1 MYQKLVLENKANV
14 YLVPQKDAQSA
25 TVLIMFP
32 VGSRYE
38 NEKLAGVSHF
48 IEHLMF
54 KGTKKRPNTLILT
67 REIDRLGAEYN
78 AFTSKEYTG
87 YYIKADAKYL
97 ETSLDILS
105 DMLYNS
111 LFDAKEME
119 KEKRVI
125 VEEIR
130 MYKDNPLMNI
140 ENIFENLLFRSPL
153 GRDIAGSEK
162 TVLNLN
168 RREMLEYLGKY
179 YQSKEMTVVIA
190 GKYEKN
196 IKKILEKYF
205 SRVKALRAHAV
216 HENKFAPA
224 KFGKEK
230 LKIEQKKTDQTQLM
244 LGWPGFNYQ
253 DALNP
258 VVAVMNTIF
267 GGSMSSRLFI
277 EIREKRGLAYLVRS
291 GADNFR
297 DAGYLYV
304 RAGLEAK
311 NINQTIQVVKVEIQK
326 LVKKGVSPRELKDA
340 KTHIR
345 GALTLSLED
354 SSAQASWYAKEAL
367 FMKKIENPGERLK
380 EIEKVTN
387 AQIKALAKKV
397 FDWRKVRVAIIGD
410 VKREAISF

>member
-196 IKKILEKYF
+196 I
-205 SRVKALRAHAV
+205 
-216 HENKFAPA
+216 
-224 KFGKEK
+224 
-230 LKIEQKKTDQTQLM
+230 
-244 LGWPGFNYQ
+244 
-253 DALNP
+253 
-258 VVAVMNTIF
+258 
-267 GGSMSSRLFI
+267 
-277 EIREKRGLAYLVRS
+277 RE
-291 GADNFR
+291 
-297 DAGYLYV
+297 
-304 RAGLEAK
+304 
-311 NINQTIQVVKVEIQK
+311 
-326 LVKKGVSPRELKDA
+326 
-340 KTHIR
+340 
-345 GALTLSLED
+345 
-354 SSAQASWYAKEAL
+354 
-367 FMKKIENPGERLK
+367 
-380 EIEKVTN
+380 
-387 AQIKALAKKV
+387 V
-397 FDWRKVRVAIIGD
+397 F
-410 VKREAISF
+410 

>member
-1 MYQKLVLENKANV
+1 M
-14 YLVPQKDAQSA
+14 
-25 TVLIMFP
+25 
-32 VGSRYE
+32 
-38 NEKLAGVSHF
+38 
-48 IEHLMF
+48 
-54 KGTKKRPNTLILT
+54 
-67 REIDRLGAEYN
+67 
-78 AFTSKEYTG
+78 
-87 YYIKADAKYL
+87 
-97 ETSLDILS
+97 
-105 DMLYNS
+105 
-111 LFDAKEME
+111 
-119 KEKRVI
+119 
-125 VEEIR
+125 
-130 MYKDNPLMNI
+130 
-140 ENIFENLLFRSPL
+140 
-153 GRDIAGSEK
+153 
-162 TVLNLN
+162 
-168 RREMLEYLGKY
+168 
-179 YQSKEMTVVIA
+179 
-190 GKYEKN
+190 
-196 IKKILEKYF
+196 KKILEKYF